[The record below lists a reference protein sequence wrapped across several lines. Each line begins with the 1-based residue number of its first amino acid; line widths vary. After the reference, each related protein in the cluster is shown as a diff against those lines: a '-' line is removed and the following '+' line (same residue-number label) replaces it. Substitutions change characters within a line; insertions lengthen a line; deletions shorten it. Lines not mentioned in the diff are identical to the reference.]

1 VITVYE
7 RLQTFILKTFELT
20 FLELIA
26 LGFPVSI
33 ATILLTLSGMNPPLF
48 PILIVIFIG
57 MIWVL
62 CYIAMWWMRDVWTIP
77 IRKIGPLPWEG
88 KE

>member
-1 VITVYE
+1 MYE
-7 RLQTFILKTFELT
+7 GLQRFVLRTFEIT

-33 ATILLTLSGMNPPLF
+33 ATILLSLAGMNPPLF

-57 MIWVL
+57 IIWIL
-62 CYIAMWWMRDVWTIP
+62 CYVAMFLMRDIWTIP
-77 IRKIGPLPWEG
+77 IRKVGPLPWED

>member
-1 VITVYE
+1 MYE
-7 RLQTFILKTFELT
+7 GLQRFVLRTFEIA

-33 ATILLTLSGMNPPLF
+33 ATILLSLAGMNPPLF

-57 MIWVL
+57 IIWIL
-62 CYIAMWWMRDVWTIP
+62 CYVAMFLMRDIWTIP
-77 IRKIGPLPWEG
+77 IRKVGPLPWED